1 MKVSPGDIMVKIDA
15 VAVDIDGTITDDK
28 RQICISAIKA
38 LRTLE
43 NQGIP
48 TIIVTGNVAHYA
60 YATAVLIGSTGG
72 MVFENGGGIFKED
85 KNNGEML
92 ILGDINQVEKA
103 HKQVMKEIPH
113 IMSSIDNQSRF
124 SEKCYYKDN
133 VTREDLSNA
142 VKDFNVEVYDSGF
155 ALHITD
161 PKVNKGLSLK
171 KLLSWQNI
179 SSDNVMGIGDSEND
193 IDFLKHCGFKVAVQ
207 NADDQLKQI
216 ADYISPF
223 KYGDGVADAIN
234 KFVLNK

>member
-1 MKVSPGDIMVKIDA
+1 MVKIDA

-28 RQICISAIKA
+28 RQICISTIKA

-113 IMSSIDNQSRF
+113 IMSSKIDNQSRF